1 MSRKPFIHIST
12 FYKFFAIPADKVEA
26 TKKTILDYGSQ
37 LGIRGLFIIGTEG
50 VNATFCGPTT
60 AVTQFKNDFPHL
72 VGSGEILFKDS
83 FAEKYAF
90 HNLKVKVRE
99 EIVTL
104 SRPDLVPKEKTHRHL
119 SPAEWHKALQEEGVK
134 IIDTRNSFEYDVGH
148 FKGAVDPKTEE
159 FSEFPN
165 YLREAEAKGEIKKD
179 QKVLIYCTGGIRCEK
194 AILEMEEQG
203 YKNVYQLD
211 GGILNYL
218 KEFPEQ
224 GFEGE
229 CFVFDYRVAVDQ
241 HLKPTEKFRLCPHCG
256 QPGTVPTDCI
266 QCGVNEIVCQPCLD
280 KEDQFKTCSKN
291 CAHHFRMGHKTTRI
305 HKDAFRRR
313 MALDTPAQHQPQK
326 I

>member
-12 FYKFFAIPADKVEA
+12 FYKFFAIPADKLDEV
-26 TKKTILDYGSQ
+26 KKIILDCGSK
-37 LGIRGLFIIGTEG
+37 LGLRGLFIIGTEG
-50 VNATFCGPTT
+50 INATFCGPTT
-60 AVTQFKNDFPHL
+60 SVTQFKESLPHL
-72 VGSGEILFKDS
+72 LGLNEIFFKDS
-83 FAEKYAF
+83 FSDKYAF
-90 HNLKVKVRE
+90 HNLKVKARN

-104 SRPDLVPKEKTHRHL
+104 NRPDLVPKEKTAKHL

-134 IIDTRNSFEYDVGH
+134 IIDTRNSFEYEVGR
-148 FKGAVDPKTEE
+148 FKGAIDPKTEE

-165 YLREAEAKGEIKKD
+165 YIKQAEAKGEITKD

-203 YKNVYQLD
+203 FNNVYQLD

-218 KEFPEQ
+218 KEFPNQ

-241 HLKPTEKFRLCPHCG
+241 ELNPSKKFRLCPHCG

-266 QCGVNEIVCQPCLD
+266 QCGVNEVVCQPCLD
-280 KEDQFKTCSKN
+280 KEEQYHTCSKN

-305 HKDAFRRR
+305 HLDAFKRRQE
-313 MALDTPAQHQPQK
+313 LNITSSQSPSNQ
-326 I
+326 